1 MHVLRFGR
9 LTAAHRGWWCGRPL
23 VLRLY
28 NETILSVLGGATKL
42 IFSNSGWQP
51 RDGVNFARV
60 LPLCANLEIL
70 VLVSNF
76 IGDEGCTAIAE
87 AVGQGALPKLKALRI
102 TNNEIKDAGCR
113 ALAAAMRAGA
123 LPALTAMGFH
133 HDYAGMRNLAG
144 DEARAELRE
153 ACKARGVES
162 IHC

>member
-1 MHVLRFGR
+1 MLRFGR

-42 IFSNSGWQP
+42 NFNRSGWQP

-60 LPLCANLEIL
+60 LPFCTNLEEL
-70 VLVSNF
+70 FMVSNF

-87 AVGQGALPKLKALRI
+87 AVGQGALPKLKTLGI
-102 TNNEIKDAGCR
+102 MNNGIKDAGCR

-123 LPALTAMGFH
+123 LPALTVMGFH
-133 HDYAGMRNLAG
+133 SDIPGYRNLAG
-144 DEARAELRE
+144 EEARAELRE
-153 ACKARGVES
+153 ACKARGVKD
-162 IHC
+162 IYC

>member
-1 MHVLRFGR
+1 MLRFGR
-9 LTAAHRGWWCGRPL
+9 LTAAHRGWWYGRPL

-28 NETILSVLGGATKL
+28 NETILSVLGGTTKL
-42 IFSNSGWQP
+42 IFNSSGWQP

-76 IGDEGCTAIAE
+76 IGDEGCTAIAK
-87 AVGQGALPKLKALRI
+87 AVSQGALPKLEVLAVYD
-102 TNNEIKDAGCR
+102 NEINDAGCR

-123 LPALTAMGFH
+123 LPALTSMGFH
-133 HDYAGMRNLAG
+133 ADAGYRNLAG

-153 ACKARGVES
+153 ACKARGVKT
-162 IHC
+162 IYC